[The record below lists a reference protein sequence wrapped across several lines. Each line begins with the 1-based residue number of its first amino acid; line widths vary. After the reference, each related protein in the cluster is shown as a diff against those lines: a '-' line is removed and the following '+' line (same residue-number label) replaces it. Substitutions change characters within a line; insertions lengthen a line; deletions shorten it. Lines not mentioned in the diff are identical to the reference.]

1 MLNPRLFK
9 IALIGIALLLV
20 QACRHPIEIEGQG
33 DVTSSTGTRGCSFEE
48 STASPVPDNCAQN
61 LIVGDYQETYYP
73 VARPG
78 WKFKGWV
85 NYCTD
90 VVTPPYGC
98 SFTVPAETVQLFSGG
113 TVFPLKA
120 VFERDD
126 TKPNILLIMADD
138 LGYNDLAINNDNTQ
152 IDTPNMDQLARD
164 GVRFTRHYASTVCS
178 PARAA
183 LLTGYH
189 PERLGYLPNGR
200 GISPAIET
208 LPERLQ
214 QEGYTTWHIGKWHIG
229 DLERTAWPDHQGFDH
244 WFGFLN
250 QWRLAGVHVG
260 GELQLTTPRYQ
271 NPWLQGDTEP
281 GRNFT
286 GHLENILTDKAITVL
301 SELNAAQAPWFLNLW
316 YYAPHS
322 PITPAS
328 EFAQNYPDTPAGKYQ
343 ALVNQLDHN
352 VGRVLT
358 HLEQIG
364 ALQNTLI
371 VLVSDN
377 GGTNS
382 AMDNNAP
389 FSGAKATMT
398 EGGMRTPLV
407 IKWPDSA
414 MNGQVIA
421 DVVSIEDIYPTVLE
435 SIGVTPLAGLDG
447 DSFYAAVEQ
456 RVSIGVKER
465 YWDALMTADWTSHTG
480 LSADGR
486 WRLLQWYPFWGA
498 MPDPMIFDLELDPTS
513 ALPVVPP
520 PPLQLT
526 QMTDN
531 YRAWY
536 TDVHTVKTNFV
547 ANTNGSG
554 VLTGTDFLRTPGFG
568 WYTFGIGVPHAY
580 EGPIA
585 AQAGVWTMS
594 RTGNT
599 VTAQFGDLILHG
611 DIQNSN
617 TCHSIA
623 VSGSFTAQVQSNVVP
638 SFKLALYIDGVAVQS
653 GELQAVLQVDDPTV
667 ETIIGDPLNV
677 ANTGVLSPPIIMN
690 TTLTSSPASTPQSFS
705 ARLCPSS

>member
-1 MLNPRLFK
+1 
-9 IALIGIALLLV
+9 
-20 QACRHPIEIEGQG
+20 
-33 DVTSSTGTRGCSFEE
+33 
-48 STASPVPDNCAQN
+48 VPDNCAQN

-73 VARPG
+73 VPRPG

-183 LLTGYH
+183 LLTGYY

-677 ANTGVLSPPIIMN
+677 ANTSVLSPPIIMN

>member
-447 DSFYAAVEQ
+447 DSFYTAVEQ

-638 SFKLALYIDGVAVQS
+638 SFKLTLYIDGVAVQS

-677 ANTGVLSPPIIMN
+677 ANTSVLSPPIIMN

>member
-73 VARPG
+73 VPRPG

-456 RVSIGVKER
+456 RVSIGVRER

-547 ANTNGSG
+547 ANANGSG

-611 DIQNSN
+611 DIQNSS

-623 VSGSFTAQVQSNVVP
+623 VSGSFTAQVQQNVVP

-677 ANTGVLSPPIIMN
+677 ANTSVLSPPIIMN

>member
-1 MLNPRLFK
+1 
-9 IALIGIALLLV
+9 
-20 QACRHPIEIEGQG
+20 
-33 DVTSSTGTRGCSFEE
+33 
-48 STASPVPDNCAQN
+48 
-61 LIVGDYQETYYP
+61 
-73 VARPG
+73 
-78 WKFKGWV
+78 
-85 NYCTD
+85 
-90 VVTPPYGC
+90 
-98 SFTVPAETVQLFSGG
+98 
-113 TVFPLKA
+113 
-120 VFERDD
+120 
-126 TKPNILLIMADD
+126 MADD
-138 LGYNDLAINNDNTQ
+138 LGYNDLAINNGNTQ
-152 IDTPNMDQLARD
+152 IDTPNMDQLARE

-183 LLTGYH
+183 LLTGYY

-200 GISPAIET
+200 GISPTIET

-260 GELQLTTPRYQ
+260 GELQLTTPRYE

-322 PITPAS
+322 PVTPAS
-328 EFAQNYPDTPAGKYQ
+328 EFAQKYPATAAGRYQ

-352 VGRVLT
+352 VGRVLA
-358 HLEQIG
+358 HLEQMG

-382 AMDNNAP
+382 AMNNNAP
-389 FSGAKATMT
+389 FSGQKATMT

-407 IKWPDSA
+407 IKWPDNA
-414 MNGQVIA
+414 MNGQVLA

-435 SIGVTPLAGLDG
+435 SIGVAHPADLDG
-447 DSFYAAVEQ
+447 NSFYAAVEQ

-465 YWDALMTADWTSHTG
+465 YWDQLMTADWTSHTG

-486 WRLLQWYPFWGA
+486 WRLLQWYPIWGVT
-498 MPDPMIFDLELDPTS
+498 PDPMIFDLALEPSATTPVLPT
-513 ALPVVPP
+513 

-536 TDVHTVKTNFV
+536 TDVHTVETTYV

-554 VLTGTDFLRTPGFG
+554 VLTGTDFLRTPGFS
-568 WYTFGIGVPHAY
+568 WYTFGVGVPHAY

-585 AQAGVWTMS
+585 SQAGIWTMS

-638 SFKLALYIDGVAVQS
+638 SFKLTLYIDGVAVQS
-653 GELQAVLQVDDPTV
+653 GELQATLQVDDPTV
-667 ETIIGDPLNV
+667 ETIIGDPLNA
-677 ANTGVLSPPIIMN
+677 ANTSALSPPIIMN

>member
-73 VARPG
+73 VPRPG

-677 ANTGVLSPPIIMN
+677 ANTSVLSPPIIMN